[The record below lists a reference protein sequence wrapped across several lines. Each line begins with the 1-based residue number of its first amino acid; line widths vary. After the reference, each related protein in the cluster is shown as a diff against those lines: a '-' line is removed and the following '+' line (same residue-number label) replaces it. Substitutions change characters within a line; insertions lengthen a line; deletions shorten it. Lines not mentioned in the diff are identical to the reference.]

1 MKFIKCLFLFSF
13 LALTAI
19 PGNSQ
24 TVNVDKNN
32 VALGGYDVV
41 SYHIAN
47 AAIRGNN
54 GFVGNHSGS
63 TYYFSNAEN
72 LQAFNANPKAYLPEF
87 GGFCA
92 FAMAMKGVAAPTDPE
107 TFKIRDGKLYLFF
120 NDFYEG
126 KPFNTIIP
134 WNGSEKEML
143 SKANTNWAKL

>member
-1 MKFIKCLFLFSF
+1 MKITKNLFLFLL
-13 LALTAI
+13 LALTSI

-24 TVNVDKNN
+24 SVNVDKNN
-32 VALGGYDVV
+32 VAIGGYDVV
-41 SYHIAN
+41 SYHTSN

-54 GFVGNHSGS
+54 DFVAKHSGT

-72 LQAFNANPKAYLPEF
+72 LQTFNANPKKYLPEY
-87 GGFCA
+87 GGYCA
-92 FAMAMKGVAAPTDPE
+92 FAMAMKGAAAPTDPE

-120 NDFYEG
+120 NDFYDG

-143 SKANTNWAKL
+143 SKANANWAKL